1 MLHGFISCLEAS
13 FLQKSRKKIICFGR
27 YSYYFSPIF
36 SDCATLV
43 AEIMGS
49 FTDILQTSNRRFSK
63 LTAKPFKFL
72 QSGEEL
78 TEDFKLLAKVVYD
91 LGKLSEK
98 NSDAKEGGNE

>member
-1 MLHGFISCLEAS
+1 
-13 FLQKSRKKIICFGR
+13 
-27 YSYYFSPIF
+27 
-36 SDCATLV
+36 
-43 AEIMGS
+43 MGS

-98 NSDAKEGGNE
+98 NSDAKEGWKWMIMASFSCPLINCLMTTVIYHVADPDPFGSL

>member
-1 MLHGFISCLEAS
+1 
-13 FLQKSRKKIICFGR
+13 
-27 YSYYFSPIF
+27 
-36 SDCATLV
+36 
-43 AEIMGS
+43 MGS

-98 NSDAKEGGNE
+98 DSDGKEGGNGLLWPPFSCPINCLMMVKLCYNHKKSQN

>member
-1 MLHGFISCLEAS
+1 LSRSFIYA
-13 FLQKSRKKIICFGR
+13 KIKEENYLFREIYR
-27 YSYYFSPIF
+27 SYYFSPIF
-36 SDCATLV
+36 SDCSALV

-98 NSDAKEGGNE
+98 NSDAKEGGN

>member
-1 MLHGFISCLEAS
+1 
-13 FLQKSRKKIICFGR
+13 
-27 YSYYFSPIF
+27 
-36 SDCATLV
+36 
-43 AEIMGS
+43 MGS
-49 FTDILQTSNRRFSK
+49 FTDILQTSNRRFGK

-98 NSDAKEGGNE
+98 DSDGKEGGNGR